1 MQLGKPIGANN
12 SAVPPPGLKPCGS
25 YPASSYP
32 TVSYSYHHY
41 QPLYSAPIPHST
53 RQLHPDQRLT
63 MPSDGANDC
72 RKHSQPLPSLPTE
85 FFRPVDFENP
95 SGAIQGAAIQGGTI
109 QGAANCFPLSPPDSE
124 LGDGDTGGI
133 TVLLAEKVLWESF
146 IRVGNEMI
154 VTKPGR

>member
-1 MQLGKPIGANN
+1 MQQGKPIGANN
-12 SAVPPPGLKPCGS
+12 SAVPPPGPKPCGS

-63 MPSDGANDC
+63 MPFDGANDC
-72 RKHSQPLPSLPTE
+72 RKDNQPLPSLPTE

-95 SGAIQGAAIQGGTI
+95 SGAIQGGAIQGGAI
-109 QGAANCFPLSPPDSE
+109 QGGANCFPLSPPDSE

-133 TVLLAEKVLWESF
+133 TVLLAEKGLWENF

>member
-1 MQLGKPIGANN
+1 MQQEKPIGAYC

-53 RQLHPDQRLT
+53 LQLHPDQRLT
-63 MPSDGANDC
+63 MPSDSANDS
-72 RKHSQPLPSLPTE
+72 RKQGGQPLPSLPTE

-95 SGAIQGAAIQGGTI
+95 SGT
-109 QGAANCFPLSPPDSE
+109 NCFPPTPPDSE
-124 LGDGDTGGI
+124 FGDGSDGTGGI
-133 TVLLAEKVLWESF
+133 AVLLAEKALWESF
-146 IRVGNEMI
+146 RRVGNEMI

>member
-1 MQLGKPIGANN
+1 MQQGKPIGAYS
-12 SAVPPPGLKPCGS
+12 SAVPQPGLKPCGS
-25 YPASSYP
+25 YPATSYP
-32 TVSYSYHHY
+32 TVSYSYHHC

-63 MPSDGANDC
+63 MPSDGANDS

-85 FFRPVDFENP
+85 DFRPVNFENP
-95 SGAIQGAAIQGGTI
+95 NG
-109 QGAANCFPLSPPDSE
+109 ANCFPPTPPDSE

-133 TVLLAEKVLWESF
+133 TVLLAEKALWESF
-146 IRVGNEMI
+146 LRVGNEMI